1 MKICR
6 IVESLPASVLATC
19 LLDQRLE
26 LLVDDIP
33 QLDLVPVLLVQVD
46 APQQGALL
54 VRLLQLL
61 QQTECSGRGHSLVF
75 VALSLAEVSK
85 VSCPVPRHKQIQ
97 KLSVIFNL

>member
-1 MKICR
+1 MKMCR

-26 LLVDDIP
+26 LLVDHIP

-46 APQQGALL
+46 AAQQGALL

-61 QQTECSGRGHSLVF
+61 QQTERRGRGHSLVL
-75 VALSLAEVSK
+75 VTLSLAKISK
-85 VSCPVPRHKQIQ
+85 VCCPVPRDK
-97 KLSVIFNL
+97 